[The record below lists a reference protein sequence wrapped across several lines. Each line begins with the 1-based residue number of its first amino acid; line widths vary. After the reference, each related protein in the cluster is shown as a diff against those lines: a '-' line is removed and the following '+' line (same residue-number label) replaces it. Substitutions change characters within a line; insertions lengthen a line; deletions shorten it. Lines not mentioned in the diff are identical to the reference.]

1 MPKVSNEDRRR
12 DQAGRAAIARL
23 SKPIRGRTLAA
34 QLFVLLSAGLSFVPY
49 LALVWL
55 GDIFLQAQEA
65 GVAADARHADEV
77 LRLLLAGFVLKL
89 TFHAVA
95 LAITHFADLRLRL
108 TIRRGIVERLGQAP
122 LAWFGRNDSGSLRSA
137 IQDDT
142 KTVHTVIAHAPVDL
156 LNGLVSPLVLLLF
169 MFALNWRL
177 ALVGIATVPIYVLLY
192 GSSMKDMG
200 SKTAEM
206 NAQLAAV
213 SSTMVELVAG
223 IKVVKAFAKTGE
235 AHERYT
241 RAATTFADT
250 YWEWCAPMIGLCS
263 VAAEFVSMPL
273 LLLVNLCGGGLL
285 LWADLATLPQIL
297 ACTLIA
303 IVLPGAMMT
312 VANITWSY
320 QLAGSAAERL
330 VALLDTPI
338 LPEAAHPA
346 PAPGEASVSLEDVS
360 YSYGGTQ
367 ALDGVS
373 LELRPNSLTAL
384 IGPSGSGKSTLA
396 SLVARFDDPDSGSVK
411 LGGVD
416 LRELS
421 SDALYDRVS
430 FVLQDSMLLNASVR
444 RNIALGRP
452 DASLDQVR
460 EAARLAQID
469 DLVMSLPKGYDTVL
483 GSDWSPSGGEGQR
496 LSIARAILSDAP
508 VLIMDEA
515 TAFADPDSELEI
527 QRALMGLVRG
537 RTVLVIAHRL
547 NSIIGAD
554 QIAVMERG
562 RIVALG
568 THETLQNNAHYQA
581 LLRQGDFPLDTH
593 GKEAPDA

>member
-12 DQAGRAAIARL
+12 DKAGRAAIARL

-200 SKTAEM
+200 PKTAEM

-346 PAPGEASVSLEDVS
+346 PAPGEASVSLEGVS

-396 SLVARFDDPDSGSVK
+396 SLVARFDDPDSGSIK
-411 LGGVD
+411 LDGVD

-568 THETLQNNAHYQA
+568 THETLQDNAHYQA
-581 LLRQGDFPLDTH
+581 LLRQGDFPLSVH
-593 GKEAPDA
+593 GKEAPNA